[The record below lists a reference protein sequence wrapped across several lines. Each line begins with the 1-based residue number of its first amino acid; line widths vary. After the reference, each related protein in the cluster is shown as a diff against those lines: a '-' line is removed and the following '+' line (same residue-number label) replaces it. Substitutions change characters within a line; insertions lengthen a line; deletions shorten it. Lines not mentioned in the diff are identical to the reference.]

1 VAIVAITRQAGSDG
15 DPLGE
20 QLADRLQ
27 YRLVRRT
34 DLLRLA
40 ADVGGPGAWERS
52 PELRE
57 RTPSFWERL
66 NEDRQRHASVLRS
79 VVVQLAEQDDVVIVG
94 LGAGQLLSRLGQVLR
109 LLVIAP
115 PDVRLARV
123 MQAGF
128 EDTPGPLNQEQ
139 ARDLIRRRDRETVG
153 YMRYLFRIDWLEP
166 HHWDMVINTG
176 RFTLPQTVEVIV
188 AMIDGGQLEP
198 NAADRQ
204 RLANLG
210 LACRVESALMRQP
223 SVWVNGLKVW
233 ADRGH
238 VRLEGEVLAE
248 DDRDPILAVE
258 DIVREI
264 EGVQSID
271 SALRIQPP
279 PRLSM

>member
-15 DPLGE
+15 DALGE
-20 QLADRLQ
+20 LVADCLG

-66 NEDRQRHASVLRS
+66 NEDRQRHVSVLRS
-79 VVVQLAEQDDVVIVG
+79 VVVQLAEEDDVVIVG

-109 LLVIAP
+109 LLVVAP
-115 PDVRLARV
+115 PEVRLERV
-123 MQAGF
+123 MESGF
-128 EDTPGPLNQEQ
+128 EDTRGPLSQDQ
-139 ARDLIRRRDRETVG
+139 ARELIRRRDRETVG
-153 YMRYLFRIDWLEP
+153 YMRYLFRIEWLEP

-176 RFTLPQTVEVIV
+176 RLSLPQAVELI
-188 AMIDGGQLEP
+188 AAPIRHGDLQP
-198 NAADRQ
+198 TSADRQ
-204 RLANLG
+204 RLGNLA
-210 LACRVESALMRQP
+210 LACRVESTLMRQP
-223 SVWVNGLKVW
+223 TVWVNGLKVW

-238 VRLEGEVLAE
+238 VRIEGEVLAE
-248 DDRDPILAVE
+248 DDRDPVLAVE

-271 SALRIQPP
+271 CALRIQPP